1 MTQHER
7 EKWRLRSDLK
17 SYELAKGAKH
27 ISGFKL
33 NERAGLPIDAEWR
46 EENFA

>member
-1 MTQHER
+1 MTRNER
-7 EKWRLRSDLK
+7 EKWKLRSDLK
-17 SYELAKGAKH
+17 SYELARGNKNP
-27 ISGFKL
+27 SGFAL